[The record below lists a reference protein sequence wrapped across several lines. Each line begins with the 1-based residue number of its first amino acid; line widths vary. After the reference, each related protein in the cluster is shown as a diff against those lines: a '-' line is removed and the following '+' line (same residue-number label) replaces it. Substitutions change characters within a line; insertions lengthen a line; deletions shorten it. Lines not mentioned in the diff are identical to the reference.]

1 MDNQSFKRKKESKTI
16 DVKELDKINGFKLDK
31 STTALELLKNYKNLG
46 FQASNIAKASELIQ
60 KMKKENTDIFLTATS
75 NMMSSGLRE
84 IIAQLV
90 KNKLIKAII
99 TTTGFIEEDIIKTK
113 NPFYLGSFEADDS
126 EVKQNKLN
134 RIGNIFVPDDHY
146 VWLEEFH
153 NKFIQKI
160 MQKKNIWSPSE
171 YIYELGLELND
182 ENSVLYWASKNN
194 IPIFAPGFVDGAMG
208 DHFFF
213 FNEIQSGHSRT
224 SSDSSAKQKLVIDTA
239 KDLTIFYKMILDAKK
254 TGGVFLG
261 GSLPKHHLIGAA
273 ILRNGLD
280 YAVYIQTG
288 TQYDGS
294 LSGAHPKEAVSWN
307 KLKNQENSTVIEA
320 EATIVF
326 PLLALSWIND

>member
-16 DVKELDKINGFKLDK
+16 DVKELEKIKGFKLDK
-31 STTALELLKNYKNLG
+31 TLTALELLKNYKNLG

-60 KMKKENTDIFLTATS
+60 KMKKENVDIFLTATS
-75 NMMSSGLRE
+75 NMVSSGLRE

-90 KNKLIKAII
+90 KNKLVKAII
-99 TTTGFIEEDIIKTK
+99 TTTGFIEEDIIKAK
-113 NPFYLGSFEADDS
+113 NPFYLGSFEVDDS

-153 NKFIQKI
+153 NKFIQKA
-160 MQKKNIWSPSE
+160 MQKKQIWSPSE
-171 YIYELGLELND
+171 YIYELGKELSD

-194 IPIFAPGFVDGAMG
+194 IPVFSPGFVDGAMG

-213 FNEIQSGHSRT
+213 FNER
-224 SSDSSAKQKLVIDTA
+224 AKQKLVIDTA
-239 KDLTIFYKMILDAKK
+239 KDLTVFYKMILDAKK

-280 YAVYIQTG
+280 YAVYMQTG

-307 KLKNQENSTVIEA
+307 KLKQQENSAIIEA
-320 EATIVF
+320 EATLVF
-326 PLLALSWIND
+326 PLLALSWINE

>member
-1 MDNQSFKRKKESKTI
+1 MENISFKRKKEQKTI
-16 DVKELDKINGFKLDK
+16 DVNNLEKIQGFKLDK
-31 STTALELLKNYKNLG
+31 NVSALELLKNYKTLG
-46 FQASNIAKASELIQ
+46 FQASHVAKAAELIQ
-60 KMKKENTDIFLTATS
+60 KMKKEKVDIYLTATS

-90 KNKLIKAII
+90 KHKLVKAII
-99 TTTGFIEEDIIKTK
+99 TTTGFIEEDVMKTK
-113 NPFYLGSFEADDS
+113 KDFYLGSFEVDDT
-126 EVKQNKLN
+126 EVKENTLN

-146 VWLEEFH
+146 VWLESFH
-153 NKFIQKI
+153 NKFLEKTCA
-160 MQKKNIWSPSE
+160 KKKVWSPSE
-171 YIYELGLELND
+171 YIHELGLELND

-194 IPIFAPGFVDGAMG
+194 IPIFSPGFVDGAMG

-213 FNEIQSGHSRT
+213 FNE
-224 SSDSSAKQKLVIDTA
+224 KQKEKLVIDTA
-239 KDLTIFYKMILDAKK
+239 KDLTIFYKLILNSEK

-280 YAVYIQTG
+280 CAVYIQTG

-307 KLKNQENSTVIEA
+307 KLKDEKNSVVIEA

-326 PLLALSWIND
+326 PLLALSWMNN

>member
-1 MDNQSFKRKKESKTI
+1 MENISFKRKKEQKTI
-16 DVKELDKINGFKLDK
+16 DINSLEKIQGFKLDK
-31 STTALELLKNYKNLG
+31 KVSALELLKSYKNLG
-46 FQASNIAKASELIQ
+46 FQASHVARAAELIN
-60 KMKKENTDIFLTATS
+60 KMKKEQVDIYLTATS
-75 NMMSSGLRE
+75 NMVSSGLRE
-84 IIAQLV
+84 IIAKLVKHQLV
-90 KNKLIKAII
+90 KAII
-99 TTTGFIEEDIIKTK
+99 TTTGFIEEDVMKTK
-113 NPFYLGSFEADDS
+113 KDFYLGSFEANDS
-126 EVKQNKLN
+126 EVKENTLN

-146 VWLEEFH
+146 VWLESFH
-153 NKFIQKI
+153 NKFLEKVCL
-160 MQKKNIWSPSE
+160 KKKVWSPSE
-171 YIYELGLELND
+171 YIHELGLELND

-213 FNEIQSGHSRT
+213 FNE
-224 SSDSSAKQKLVIDTA
+224 KQKEKLVIDTA
-239 KDLTIFYKMILDAKK
+239 KDLTIFYKMILNSER

-307 KLKNQENSTVIEA
+307 KLKDEANSVVIEA

-326 PLLALSWIND
+326 PLLALSWMND

>member
-1 MDNQSFKRKKESKTI
+1 MDNKSFKRKKESNNI
-16 DVKELDKINGFKLDK
+16 DVNKLEEIHGFNLDKNISTLD
-31 STTALELLKNYKNLG
+31 LLKAYKNLG
-46 FQASNIAKASELIQ
+46 FQASNVAKAAELIQ
-60 KMKKENTDIFLTATS
+60 KMKKENVEIYLTCTS

-90 KNKLIKAII
+90 KNKLVRAII

-113 NPFYLGSFEADDS
+113 QQFYLGDFEVNDS
-126 EVKQNKLN
+126 EVKANKLN

-146 VWLEEFH
+146 CWLEDFH
-153 NKFIQKI
+153 NNFLKKAFAKQK
-160 MQKKNIWSPSE
+160 IWSPSE
-171 YIYELGLELND
+171 YIYQLGLELND

-194 IPIFAPGFVDGAMG
+194 IPIFCPGFVDGALG

-213 FNEIQSGHSRT
+213 FNEKS
-224 SSDSSAKQKLVIDTA
+224 KEKLVIDTA

-254 TGGVFLG
+254 TAGVFLG
-261 GSLPKHHLIGAA
+261 GGLPKHHLIGAA

-280 YAVYIQTG
+280 YAIYIQTG

-307 KLKNQENSTVIEA
+307 KLKEQENSVIIEA
-320 EATIVF
+320 EATLVF
-326 PLLALSWIND
+326 PLLALSWLNK

>member
-1 MDNQSFKRKKESKTI
+1 MDNKSFKRQKKSSTI
-16 DVKELDKINGFKLDK
+16 HINNLDHIKGFKLDK
-31 STTALELLKNYKNLG
+31 TLTVLELLQSCKNLG
-46 FQASNIAKASELIQ
+46 FQASNVAKASELIQ
-60 KMKKENTDIFLTATS
+60 KMKKENVDIFLTATS

-90 KNKLIKAII
+90 KNKLVKAII

-113 NPFYLGSFEADDS
+113 NPFYLGSFEVDDS
-126 EVKQNKLN
+126 EVKSNKLN
-134 RIGNIFVPDDHY
+134 RIGNIFVPDEHY

-153 NKFIQKI
+153 NKFLQKI
-160 MQKKNIWSPSE
+160 MQKTNIWSPSE

-182 ENSVLYWASKNN
+182 ENSVLYWASKNK
-194 IPIFAPGFVDGAMG
+194 IPIFSPGFVDGAMG

-213 FNEIQSGHSRT
+213 FNER
-224 SSDSSAKQKLVIDTA
+224 AKQKLIIDTA
-239 KDLTIFYKMILDAKK
+239 KDLTVFYKIILDAKK
-254 TGGVFLG
+254 TAGVFLG
-261 GSLPKHHLIGAA
+261 GGTPKHHLIGAA

-307 KLKNQENSTVIEA
+307 KLKQQENSVIIEA
-320 EATIVF
+320 EATLIF